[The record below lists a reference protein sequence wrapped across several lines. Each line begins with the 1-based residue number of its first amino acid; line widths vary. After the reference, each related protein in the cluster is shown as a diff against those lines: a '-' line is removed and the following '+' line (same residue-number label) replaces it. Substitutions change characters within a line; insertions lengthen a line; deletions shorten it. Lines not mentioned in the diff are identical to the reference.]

1 MSFTPSCSST
11 PNFKKLSQAQNIKI
25 LKKLDVCSSCLIKH
39 HAGKCSFKNLH
50 RCGTQSSI
58 PKEMHNALIYP
69 NKPDSSIA
77 ALTFD
82 DDLATD
88 PSVADALTLC
98 QSLDLEP
105 EDLFDLMDG
114 GWSDDSGGLRHLGQ

>member
-1 MSFTPSCSST
+1 
-11 PNFKKLSQAQNIKI
+11 
-25 LKKLDVCSSCLIKH
+25 
-39 HAGKCSFKNLH
+39 
-50 RCGTQSSI
+50 
-58 PKEMHNALIYP
+58 MHNALICP

-114 GWSDDSGGLRHLGQ
+114 GWSDDSGDSDILDNDDSTSTGGLL